1 MLLLLGGPFRS
12 QKSRGILMRSWEI
25 RKKEGENLQKILL
38 ESIAEKTK
46 RLNMAQYVQCM
57 HSAFQKSRGG
67 GGGGGEGGGGDPPHP
82 HLMLIIRIIKINHPK
97 NHSIQCQ
104 NCYHFC

>member
-1 MLLLLGGPFRS
+1 
-12 QKSRGILMRSWEI
+12 MRSWEI

-67 GGGGGEGGGGDPPHP
+67 GGGGEGGGGGGDPPHP
-82 HLMLIIRIIKINHPK
+82 HLMLIIRIIGINHPK

>member
-1 MLLLLGGPFRS
+1 
-12 QKSRGILMRSWEI
+12 MR
-25 RKKEGENLQKILL
+25 GENLQKILL

-67 GGGGGEGGGGDPPHP
+67 GGGGGEGGGGDPPHH
-82 HLMLIIRIIKINHPK
+82 HLMLIIRIIGINHPK

>member
-67 GGGGGEGGGGDPPHP
+67 GGGGGEGGGDPPHP